1 MNQKDNPAVSQLSRR
16 EFLAGAMGAA
26 ALGATL
32 ACSGQGGSGKTPRLL
47 PRRQLGRTGLDVSII
62 GMGGGSALGMV
73 KDYQQRLA
81 LVELAFSRGIN
92 LYDSSAN
99 YGPDSEGCFG
109 EALETHR
116 KEVYFSTKYEKRHS
130 HDQVMKNVEESLKR
144 LRTDYIDIA
153 HVHALKEM
161 DDVEAMFSSG
171 CLDTLVKLKEQGVV
185 HNVGV
190 TSHNHPPALTEA
202 LRRYQFDVVLA
213 GANASKV
220 PFLFEFDPQ
229 SPTSFEDLTLPL
241 ANEQGIGVIAF
252 KITGQRRL
260 IRKESE
266 TDKAPAL
273 ELIRYGLSLPVH
285 GILLGMNDPLHVNTA
300 CDLALDF
307 TPMTAEEKRRLNES
321 LAPSANRLTLHYL
334 RPEYED
340 DGRPRAHLA

>member
-1 MNQKDNPAVSQLSRR
+1 MDDKESRAGSQISRR
-16 EFLAGAMGAA
+16 EFLTGAMGAA
-26 ALGATL
+26 ALGTTL
-32 ACSGQGGSGKTPRLL
+32 ACSGPGAGKTPRLL
-47 PRRQLGRTGLDVSII
+47 PRRPLGRTGLDVSIL

-81 LVELAFSRGIN
+81 LVELARSRGVN
-92 LYDSSAN
+92 LFDSSAN

-116 KEVYFSTKYEKRHS
+116 KEVYYSTKYEKMHG
-130 HDQVMKNVEESLKR
+130 HDQVMKDVEESLKR
-144 LRTDYIDIA
+144 LRTDYLDIA
-153 HVHALKEM
+153 HVHALKAME
-161 DDVEAMFSSG
+161 DVDTMFSSG

-185 HNVGV
+185 RNIGV
-190 TSHNHPPALTEA
+190 TSHNHPPALAEA
-202 LRRYQFDVVLA
+202 LRRFQFDVVLA

-241 ANEQGIGVIAF
+241 ANQQGIGVIAF

-260 IRKESE
+260 IRKGGE

-285 GILLGMNDPLHVNTA
+285 GILLGMNDPVHVNTA

-307 TPMTAEEKRRLNES
+307 TPMSAEEKRRLNES
-321 LAPSANRLTLHYL
+321 LAPSANQLTLHYL
-334 RPEYED
+334 CPDYVD
-340 DGRPRAHLA
+340 DGGPREHLA